1 MNKKIIGIV
10 LLVAG
15 VAAIVWGYN
24 QSQTVG
30 GQITEAFSGSPSDEI
45 LIYYIGG
52 AIAALIGIFILLK
65 R

>member
-1 MNKKIIGIV
+1 MNNKIIGI
-10 LLVAG
+10 LLLAAG

-30 GQITEAFSGSPSDEI
+30 GQISEAFSGSPSNEI
-45 LIYYIGG
+45 LAYYIGG
-52 AIAALIGIFILLK
+52 GIAALIGIFMLLK

>member
-10 LLVAG
+10 LLVVG

-30 GQITEAFSGSPSDEI
+30 GQISEAFSGSPSNEI
-45 LIYYIGG
+45 LAYYIGG
-52 AIAALIGIFILLK
+52 GIAAAVGIFMLMK

>member
-52 AIAALIGIFILLK
+52 AVAALIGIFILLK